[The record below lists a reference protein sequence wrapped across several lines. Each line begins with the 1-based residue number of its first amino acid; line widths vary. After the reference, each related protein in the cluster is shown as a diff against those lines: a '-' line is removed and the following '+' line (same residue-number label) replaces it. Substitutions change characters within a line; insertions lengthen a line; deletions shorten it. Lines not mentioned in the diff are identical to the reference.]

1 MEKKSWHFSD
11 MKMALSAG
19 RTACSPAWRMGLCCL
34 ALLYLALVLACPV
47 TALAGTR
54 RKPTPMKIYVGES
67 LLFEKEEEILAWKIS
82 DESVL
87 AAEREVGSSARMT
100 LRAEKPGSVKAYFV
114 TESGADWYRITVEEP
129 SFRIRVVPMTKNA
142 VVITIKNNT
151 DQTFEALKL
160 AYQLVG
166 TDGTV
171 LAEGE
176 RITGASIAGRTIY
189 LSVALEDPSAVDAKA
204 SQKLLQATPYSRL
217 LQYTYTDMSQEV
229 QKKVADQV
237 TGGTKRIQV
246 QVENPTEELV
256 FATAFVR
263 FYNAQ
268 DRLTSL
274 VVRRFSV
281 GAEGSNS
288 FRVQA
293 GTLQDPDYD
302 HYSVYL
308 AGYSKHYQ
316 K

>member
-1 MEKKSWHFSD
+1 
-11 MKMALSAG
+11 MKMALPAG
-19 RTACSPAWRMGLCCL
+19 RAACRTACRIAWRMGLCCL
-34 ALLYLALVLACPV
+34 ALIYLALIFSCPG

-54 RKPTPMKIYVGES
+54 RKPTPMKIYVGET
-67 LLFEKEEEILAWKIS
+67 LLLEKEEEILAWKIS

-87 AAEREVGSSARMT
+87 AAEREEGAPGRMI
-100 LRAEKPGSVKAYFV
+100 LHAGKHGSVKAYFV
-114 TESGADWYRITVEEP
+114 TASGADWYRITVEEP
-129 SFRIRVVPMTKNA
+129 SFRIRVVPMTKDA
-142 VVITIKNNT
+142 ALITIKNNT

-166 TDGTV
+166 MDGTV

-204 SQKLLQATPYSRL
+204 SQKQLHVTPYSRL
-217 LQYTYTDMSQEV
+217 LQYTYTDRSQDV
-229 QKKVADQV
+229 RKKITDQV

-268 DRLTSL
+268 DKLTSL

-308 AGYSKHYQ
+308 TGYSKHYQ